1 MRWHRSRHHAA
12 GFVVFQVE
20 LCAGGELVLGCYTN
34 MITAAGHILMVAEV
48 DISNTLL
55 ERPDI
60 GIESWCSC
68 CHQLRFKG

>member
-1 MRWHRSRHHAA
+1 M
-12 GFVVFQVE
+12 
-20 LCAGGELVLGCYTN
+20 LGCYTN